1 MKTIKDV
8 LIERD
13 GLTEKEADDL
23 IQEAKSALDGYFADY
38 DFYSAENICKEYFGL
53 EEDYMI
59 ELMEE

>member
-38 DFYSAENICKEYFGL
+38 DFYSAENICKE
-53 EEDYMI
+53 
-59 ELMEE
+59 